1 MMRVQF
7 SQAAQTDIQ
16 SIYDFISVENPMA
29 AKRVVAAIEL
39 ATRRLQDFPLSGRG
53 GAVEGTREL
62 VIPQLPYIAVYVVG
76 EDNVEIIAVFHAA
89 QDKPR
94 GY

>member
-1 MMRVQF
+1 MRVQF
-7 SQAAQTDIQ
+7 SQAARADIQ
-16 SIYDFISVENPMA
+16 SIYDFISVENLMA

-62 VIPQLPYIAVYVVG
+62 VIPRLPYVAVYVVS
-76 EDNVEIIAVFHAA
+76 EPSVEIIAVFHAA

-94 GY
+94 GF